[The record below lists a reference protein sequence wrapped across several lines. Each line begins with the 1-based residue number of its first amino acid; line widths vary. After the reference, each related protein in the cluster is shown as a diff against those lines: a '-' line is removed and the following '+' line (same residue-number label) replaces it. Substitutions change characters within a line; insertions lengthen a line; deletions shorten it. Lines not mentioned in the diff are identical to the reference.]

1 MSAANEPETPPS
13 EGADAQGAQDAKSPV
28 ENPPRG
34 RAWLWAS
41 GIFAAALI
49 AFAARASIADREVK
63 NPKTPDDGIVCQILA
78 DGARKPVRCA
88 VVLDAPPDRVTALI
102 RDYRGYPQ
110 LFGGR
115 GWHMDVDRADVEGDG
130 RVHFVGRVR
139 TRVASWPID
148 LRITHED
155 KGTTHENRWD
165 ETTPEGISR
174 GHWRVEPT
182 EGGRTLLAY
191 QLDLDAGRT
200 PGFLTRE
207 FLFVEL
213 RSPLRRIRR
222 RVSGS

>member
-1 MSAANEPETPPS
+1 MTTQHEPEGPS
-13 EGADAQGAQDAKSPV
+13 TEASGAGAAAKPASKPA
-28 ENPPRG
+28 RG
-34 RAWLWAS
+34 RPWLWAG
-41 GIFAAALI
+41 GIFAVASL
-49 AFAARASIADREVK
+49 AFAVRTSIVDRELK

-78 DGARKPVRCA
+78 EGGRKPVRCA
-88 VVLDAPPDRVTALI
+88 VVLDAPPERVTAMI
-102 RDYRGYPQ
+102 RDYRDYPQ

-115 GWHMDVDRADVEGDG
+115 GWHMEVDRADREPDG

-139 TRVASWPID
+139 TRVASWPVD

-155 KGTTHENRWD
+155 QGTLHVNRWD
-165 ETTPEGISR
+165 ETSPEGVSR
-174 GHWRVEPT
+174 GHWRVEPA

-222 RVSGS
+222 RLSGS

>member
-1 MSAANEPETPPS
+1 MTEPNETESPATKAAESADPTAP
-13 EGADAQGAQDAKSPV
+13 AKQPA
-28 ENPPRG
+28 RA

-41 GIFAAALI
+41 GIFAVALI
-49 AFAARASIADREVK
+49 AFAVRTSLADREVK

-78 DGARKPVRCA
+78 EGARKPVRCA
-88 VVLDAPPDRVTALI
+88 IVLDAPPDRVTAMI
-102 RDYRGYPQ
+102 RDYRDYPQ

-139 TRVASWPID
+139 TRVASWPVD

-155 KGTTHENRWD
+155 RGTSHENRWD
-165 ETTPEGISR
+165 ETSPEGISR
-174 GHWRVEPT
+174 GHWRVEPA

-222 RVSGS
+222 RLSGS